1 MGNLTIKGWLLFINT
16 KEQDLRIQ
24 INAQFHCKKNTW
36 SRVFL
41 LSNISSICYNCQC
54 MWNSRKIF
62 FSKSNMKICIKYSD
76 PKQFY
81 HVTAVELLI
90 ASSNYAVKWKG
101 LTFSPSVSS
110 KTVYCTHLLEG
121 CQHNASHFASSLSK
135 LTEGQQFVFSIPVQF
150 PASKFIFL

>member
-1 MGNLTIKGWLLFINT
+1 MHNSTVRKIPEVGCFFF
-16 KEQDLRIQ
+16 Q
-24 INAQFHCKKNTW
+24 I
-36 SRVFL
+36 SRVFATTVNVCEIQGKYF
-41 LSNISSICYNCQC
+41 SISPIWRFALNVVIQS
-54 MWNSRKIF
+54 SF
-62 FSKSNMKICIKYSD
+62 V
-76 PKQFY
+76 FY

-110 KTVYCTHLLEG
+110 KTVCCTHSLEG
-121 CQHNASHFASSLSK
+121 CQHNPSHFASSFSK